1 MEAGSSEL
9 CRVGRSMPEQLDKAP
24 DSAVAKR
31 AAGQWGVLSLGELR
45 ACGLSADAV
54 LTRVQHGRLH
64 RLHRSVYAVGH
75 PNPPLEGRWLAA
87 VKACGAGAVISHA
100 SAAALWGI
108 VEREARPPDVTL
120 RGTGT
125 RLLAGV
131 RVHRAPLGRGDI
143 GRRHGIP
150 VTSPARTLVD
160 LAGVLPPRELRR
172 AVREAQAQ
180 RLVTIRHVLAALDR
194 AGPWRGRGTLA
205 AIVAAGP
212 APTRSELEDVVLDLI
227 LRGGLD
233 RPMVNAPLVLAGRRI
248 VPDFRWPEQ
257 QLVVEADGSAWHEHR
272 LARANDAER
281 QALLEAHGERVI
293 RITWRQAVAEP
304 EQTLK
309 RLRCAGAPS
318 DPRRRD
324 RARRASHG

>member
-1 MEAGSSEL
+1 M
-9 CRVGRSMPEQLDKAP
+9 
-24 DSAVAKR
+24 
-31 AAGQWGVLSLGELR
+31 
-45 ACGLSADAV
+45 
-54 LTRVQHGRLH
+54 
-64 RLHRSVYAVGH
+64 
-75 PNPPLEGRWLAA
+75 
-87 VKACGAGAVISHA
+87 ISHA

-108 VEREARPPDVTL
+108 VEREPRPPDVTL

-180 RLVTIRHVLAALDR
+180 RLVTVRHVLAALDR

-248 VPDFRWPEQ
+248 VPDCRWPEQ

-272 LARANDAER
+272 LARENDAER

-324 RARRASHG
+324 RGRRASHG